1 MHRCT
6 ATSRPPATAMLA
18 SAKKSNSGGGEE
30 SKIDS
35 RLSESRLMAAMSG
48 GKGGSG
54 ERDSVLAT

>member
-1 MHRCT
+1 
-6 ATSRPPATAMLA
+6 MLA